1 VTTSLLLLALL
12 FVPRAPPPN
21 APPAAAP
28 TIVPPA
34 LLAPL
39 DLPKALPTRRDRP
52 VSVQV
57 QVTVNADGTLTDIAI
72 APGDT
77 NPPALQ
83 KIALEALAKAKLSPA
98 TQDGKPIA
106 VRIDVPIV
114 LGETT
119 TTTELRLERSDLD
132 PETFGPSGHAR
143 LSIEPTPTV
152 AAGIGGQVQER
163 GTRRPVAGVAV
174 MLVARDPAGNP
185 LPGSEREVLTDEDGR
200 FVFPDVPRGRY
211 RVEVPFFD
219 EDSARVSTSVPS
231 NVTLRVTPGALR
243 EYRTRVTGPTSTVTD
258 ATQIRVPV
266 ERAREIPGSSGDPLK
281 VLESL
286 PGIARPSAA
295 GPGAGQL
302 AVRGT
307 GPNDSKFYIDGMP
320 LPQLYHFGNIY
331 SVLQDEWV
339 GDIDFR
345 AGGFSTEYGDATG
358 GMVNVSLADLRRDSV
373 HGHGDVNVFHV
384 AGLVTIPISEDW
396 TVGAAVRRS
405 WVDAILGSVLGGE
418 DSGVSLTSAPRYYDY
433 QLRADHH
440 PGGGK
445 TRLKLLAFG
454 SDDEVVVVGR
464 RPDADNPQ
472 GGGFAL
478 ERSFVQIQGT
488 ANFDLNPD
496 TLLTMGLATSY
507 EQLRISPGADD
518 LRLTVD
524 PVTLRVDLDHRAS
537 SSLRLRAGLLTEL
550 ARFKVEIAVPRP
562 TKEGEVQLPGSVLER
577 LEATV
582 EGFGSRIDAWGEA
595 TWSVTDD
602 LTLSAGTRLASW
614 LGTIS
619 AFAPDLR
626 FAVGYKLADPTRV
639 TLTAGLVHQSPPE
652 DESAD
657 GFGNP
662 DLLPERSA
670 YVNLGLSQRFGD
682 LVSVELQGFVKSLDQ
697 LVAQTERGAS
707 AFYDNAGVGTVFGAE
722 ALVRLQHPIVDGWVA
737 YTLSRS
743 RRTDRP
749 GEPERFFSFDQTH
762 VLAVVVGVQL
772 GRGWRFGTRLRY
784 STGNPFTP
792 LEPAYFDAGADVWIP
807 RAAAAP
813 LSGRASSF
821 FQLDVRIDKTWLFD
835 TWKLDLY
842 LELNNATNQA
852 NTEAI
857 GYTDDFRERDD
868 IESLPLI
875 PSLGVRASF

>member
-1 VTTSLLLLALL
+1 VTTSLLLALL
-12 FVPRAPPPN
+12 FVPLAPPPTTPPT
-21 APPAAAP
+21 APV
-28 TIVPPA
+28 IVPPA

-39 DLPKALPTRRDRP
+39 ELPRALPMRRDLP

-57 QVTVNADGTLTDIAI
+57 QVTVNADGTLTDIAL

-77 NPPALQ
+77 TPPALQ
-83 KIALEALAKAKLSPA
+83 KIALDALAKAKLSPA

-106 VRIDVPIV
+106 VRIAVPIV
-114 LGETT
+114 LGATT

-132 PETFGPSGHAR
+132 PATIGPSGHAR
-143 LSIEPTPTV
+143 ATIEPTPTV
-152 AAGIGGQVQER
+152 AAGIGGVVLER

-174 MLVARDPAGNP
+174 TIVARDPAGNP
-185 LPGSEREVLTDEDGR
+185 LAGTEREVLTDEDGR
-200 FVFPDVPRGRY
+200 FAFPDVPRGRY

-219 EDSARVSTSVPS
+219 EGSARVSANVPA

-258 ATQIRVPV
+258 ATRIQVPV

-286 PGIARPSAA
+286 PGLARPAAA
-295 GPGAGQL
+295 GPGAGEL
-302 AVRGT
+302 AVRGS
-307 GPNDSKFYIDGMP
+307 GPGDSKFYVDGMP
-320 LPQLYHFGNIY
+320 LFQLYHFGNIY

-345 AGGFSTEYGDATG
+345 AGGYSTEYGDATG
-358 GMVNVSLADLRRDSV
+358 GLVNVTLADMRRDSV
-373 HGHGDVNVFHV
+373 HGHGDVNIYHV
-384 AGLVTIPISEDW
+384 AGLVTIPVSKDW
-396 TVGAAVRRS
+396 TLGAAARRS

-418 DSGVSLTSAPRYYDY
+418 DSAIGVATAPRYYDY

-454 SDDEVVVVGR
+454 SDDEIVIVGR

-472 GGGFAL
+472 GSGFAF
-478 ERSFVQIQGT
+478 ERSFHQIQGT
-488 ANFDLNPD
+488 ANLDLDRD

-507 EQLRISPGADD
+507 QQLRVTPGNND
-518 LRLTVD
+518 LRITFD
-524 PVTLRVDLDHRAS
+524 PVTLRADIDHRAS
-537 SSLRLRAGLLTEL
+537 SSLRLRAGLWTEL
-550 ARFKVEIAVPRP
+550 TRFKVELAIPRP
-562 TKEGEVQLPGSVLER
+562 TKEGEVQLPGSILER
-577 LEATV
+577 IEATE
-582 EGFGSRIDAWGEA
+582 EGFGGRIDGWGEA
-595 TWSVTDD
+595 TWNATDD
-602 LTLSAGTRLASW
+602 LALSAGTRLASW
-614 LGTIS
+614 LGNFT

-626 FAVGYKLADPTRV
+626 FAVGYKVADPTRV
-639 TLTAGLVHQSPPE
+639 TLTTGLVHQAPAP
-652 DESAD
+652 DESAETI
-657 GFGNP
+657 GNT

-670 YVNLGLSQRFGD
+670 YVNLGLTQRLGD

-697 LVAQTERGAS
+697 LIVTTDRGAS
-707 AFYDNAGVGTVFGAE
+707 VPYDNAGVGTVFGAE
-722 ALVRLQHPIVDGWVA
+722 ALVRLQHPIVDAWVA

-762 VLAVVVGVQL
+762 VLAIVAGVQL
-772 GRGWRFGTRLRY
+772 GSGWRFGTRLRY

-792 LEPAYFDAGADVWIP
+792 LEAAYFDAGADAWVP

-813 LSGRASSF
+813 LSERIASF
-821 FQLDVRIDKTWLFD
+821 FQLDLRIDKTWLFD

-842 LELNNATNQA
+842 FELNNATNQA
-852 NTEAI
+852 NIEAV

-875 PSLGVRASF
+875 PSLGVRGSF